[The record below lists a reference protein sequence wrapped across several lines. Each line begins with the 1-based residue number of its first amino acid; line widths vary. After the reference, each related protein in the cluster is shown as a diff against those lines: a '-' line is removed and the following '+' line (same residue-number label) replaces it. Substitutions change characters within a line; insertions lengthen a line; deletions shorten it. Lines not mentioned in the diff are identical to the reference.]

1 MTCRYE
7 AAERSR
13 RQVLDYL
20 NRNPGSTMRSIADYM
35 GWTRGRTHQFL
46 MRMEDRGEAR
56 RKRGE
61 AKQDGQEC
69 LAWYAQKS
77 TTVAASDVKQ
87 TLTRNL
93 SGAVHSA
100 RHEQTPVMRVF
111 GGLGA

>member
-7 AAERSR
+7 AAEHSR

-20 NRNPGSTMRSIADYM
+20 RRNPGSTMRSIADYM

-61 AKQDGQEC
+61 AMQDGQAC
-69 LAWYAQKS
+69 LAWYAMKS
-77 TTVAASDVKQ
+77 TTVAAGEIKRI
-87 TLTRNL
+87 LTRNL
-93 SGAVHSA
+93 AGTSHIT
-100 RHEQTPVMRVF
+100 RHEQAPVMRIF
-111 GGLGA
+111 GGIGA